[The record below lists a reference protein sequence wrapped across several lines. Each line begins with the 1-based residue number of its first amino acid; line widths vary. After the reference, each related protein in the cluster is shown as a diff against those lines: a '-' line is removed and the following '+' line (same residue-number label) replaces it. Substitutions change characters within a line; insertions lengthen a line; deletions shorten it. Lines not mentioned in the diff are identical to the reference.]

1 MFSNSLGFLSCLLR
15 HSENVLGIK
24 LQRFSPFTLPHHSE
38 SSCAVVC
45 CILAP
50 DFEWQIRL
58 PTPLTF
64 PRSRLLRS
72 FLCFSW
78 LLSLRLQ
85 FFLNVLWCLMIC
97 IFTWERSL
105 KLTGALWIL
114 VGFVN
119 TPVHFKWTGRELSVT
134 MSGLYKEQE
143 GLCSWIL
150 TSTLAILTVH

>member
-24 LQRFSPFTLPHHSE
+24 LQRFSPFTLPQHSE

-64 PRSRLLRS
+64 PRSRLLGS

-78 LLSLRLQ
+78 LLSLMLQ
-85 FFLNVLWCLMIC
+85 FFLNVLWCLMIDLLTG
-97 IFTWERSL
+97 IVEDGSRQEKQSL
-105 KLTGALWIL
+105 KCGALSRMWIKANEVKFRCQPFLETVCPGL
-114 VGFVN
+114 VFTRGD
-119 TPVHFKWTGRELSVT
+119 
-134 MSGLYKEQE
+134 GL
-143 GLCSWIL
+143 
-150 TSTLAILTVH
+150 